1 MTQPGERP
9 RQVLPRGTRAGR
21 TVTAQKGASLCPYH
35 RSGTRVTSG
44 TITGSGECERFTQGA
59 RSMDAGNRL
68 GLLALGNTPTR
79 FASTTRTRKSCRRS
93 ATRPLSPPR
102 LRRLRQSAR
111 RQNHSTI
118 PLARDFFNGLLIQIL
133 RQPPFHRLVN
143 RFAETVHERMH
154 LVFCNDQRR
163 T

>member
-1 MTQPGERP
+1 LPLSQIRNESNQRDNYGLRANVNASRKAPGAWTP
-9 RQVLPRGTRAGR
+9 GTGWVYWPWQCADAFRVNDTDTEGPPAL
-21 TVTAQKGASLCPYH
+21 SDPD
-35 RSGTRVTSG
+35 RS
-44 TITGSGECERFTQGA
+44 
-59 RSMDAGNRL
+59 
-68 GLLALGNTPTR
+68 
-79 FASTTRTRKSCRRS
+79 
-93 ATRPLSPPR
+93 SPPR

-133 RQPPFHRLVN
+133 RQPPFHRLVD
-143 RFAETVHERMH
+143 RFAQTVHERMH

>member
-1 MTQPGERP
+1 
-9 RQVLPRGTRAGR
+9 
-21 TVTAQKGASLCPYH
+21 
-35 RSGTRVTSG
+35 
-44 TITGSGECERFTQGA
+44 
-59 RSMDAGNRL
+59 MDAGNRL

-79 FASTTRTRKSCRRS
+79 FASTTRTRKVLPALSDPDRS
-93 ATRPLSPPR
+93 SPPR

-111 RQNHSTI
+111 RQNHITI
-118 PLARDFFNGLLIQIL
+118 PLARDFFNGMLIQIL
-133 RQPPFHRLVN
+133 GQPPFHRLVD